1 MSIQCSKLKVKN
13 IWQLRSLIVAH
24 GFNVLTLFNTEVSD
38 SWLKFEGSSWK
49 TLSCTK
55 CRCSMFYILFSFL
68 WLWFL
73 NKNQYIMFKVIDV
86 AIFSSAQ
93 VEAFLWSRSSLFWF
107 TMLCHRIFHY
117 VLALKL
123 LFEFFVFVCTTSK
136 VVCFLAFF
144 ACFSCIQTRDPQ
156 QVKTISPVVG
166 LLTLP
171 TFKLIPFQN
180 YLVWFIILI
189 HTITFYWYSW
199 LNETLP

>member
-1 MSIQCSKLKVKN
+1 MVLMFLLCLTLKLVIHDSNLKVRHEK
-13 IWQLRSLIVAH
+13 L
-24 GFNVLTLFNTEVSD
+24 
-38 SWLKFEGSSWK
+38 
-49 TLSCTK
+49 LSCTK
-55 CRCSMFYILFSFL
+55 CSCSMFYILLSFL

-107 TMLCHRIFHY
+107 TMLCHRIFHH

-123 LFEFFVFVCTTSK
+123 LFEFFLFVCTTSK
-136 VVCFLAFF
+136 VCFLEFF
-144 ACFSCIQTRDPQ
+144 ACFSCIQTRDLQ

-189 HTITFYWYSW
+189 YTITFYWYSW